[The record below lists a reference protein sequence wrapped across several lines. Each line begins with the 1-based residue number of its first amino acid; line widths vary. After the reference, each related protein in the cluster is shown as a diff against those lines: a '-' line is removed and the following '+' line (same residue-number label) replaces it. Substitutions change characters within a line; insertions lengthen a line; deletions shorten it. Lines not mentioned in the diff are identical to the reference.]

1 MLNVILNVIM
11 LNVIMLNVIMLN
23 VIMLSVEAP
32 KYLAVTNV
40 QACSVVILITVVKSF
55 TRLKGPKCQL

>member
-1 MLNVILNVIM
+1 MLNVIILD
-11 LNVIMLNVIMLN
+11 